1 MDHTYDNLSGLDQA
15 RHNSTI
21 SMARSMRVAK
31 QERSLVVERD
41 EKPRKQRKRALV
53 AVSYS
58 LYLDHPA
65 ISNPPP
71 VQSMPEE
78 KNQVQR

>member
-1 MDHTYDNLSGLDQA
+1 MDHTYDNMSGLDQA

-31 QERSLVVERD
+31 QERSLAIERD

-53 AVSYS
+53 AVSCS
-58 LYLDHPA
+58 LSLIFDY
-65 ISNPPP
+65 P
-71 VQSMPEE
+71 VIF
-78 KNQVQR
+78 